1 MTNYFCPFSDLTF
14 ALSTLIE
21 ESPADENRIELGF
34 VHSKKVMLL
43 IWNLFGQVILMAYK
57 SILLGSLIAITYEK
71 PLHTTHDVA
80 ESGLPIFLPV
90 AW

>member
-1 MTNYFCPFSDLTF
+1 M

-21 ESPADENRIELGF
+21 EGADDTRLEMGF
-34 VHSKKVMLL
+34 VHSKKLMIL

-71 PLHTTHDVA
+71 PLHTMQDVA
-80 ESGLPIFLPV
+80 ESGLPILLPV

>member
-1 MTNYFCPFSDLTF
+1 M

-21 ESPADENRIELGF
+21 EGADDTRLEMGF
-34 VHSKKVMLL
+34 VHSKKLMLL

-71 PLHTTHDVA
+71 PLHTIQDVA
-80 ESGLPIFLPV
+80 ESGLPILLPV

>member
-1 MTNYFCPFSDLTF
+1 M

-21 ESPADENRIELGF
+21 EGADDTRLEMGF
-34 VHSKKVMLL
+34 VHSKKLMLL

-71 PLHTTHDVA
+71 PLHTIQDVA
-80 ESGLPIFLPV
+80 ESGLPILLPV
-90 AW
+90 EW

>member
-1 MTNYFCPFSDLTF
+1 M
-14 ALSTLIE
+14 AISTLIE
-21 ESPADENRIELGF
+21 EAADNTRLEMGF
-34 VHSKKVMLL
+34 VHSKKLMLL

-71 PLHTTHDVA
+71 PLHTMQDVA
-80 ESGLPIFLPV
+80 ESGLPILLPV

>member
-1 MTNYFCPFSDLTF
+1 MIFTDFVL
-14 ALSTLIE
+14 AVSTLIE
-21 ESPADENRIELGF
+21 EPADENRLQSGF
-34 VHSKKVMLL
+34 VHSKKLMLL

-71 PLHTTHDVA
+71 PLHTIREVA
-80 ESGLPIFLPV
+80 ESGLPVLLPV

>member
-1 MTNYFCPFSDLTF
+1 M

-21 ESPADENRIELGF
+21 EGADDTRLEMGF
-34 VHSKKVMLL
+34 VHSKKLMLL

-71 PLHTTHDVA
+71 PLHTMQDVA
-80 ESGLPIFLPV
+80 ESGLPILLPV